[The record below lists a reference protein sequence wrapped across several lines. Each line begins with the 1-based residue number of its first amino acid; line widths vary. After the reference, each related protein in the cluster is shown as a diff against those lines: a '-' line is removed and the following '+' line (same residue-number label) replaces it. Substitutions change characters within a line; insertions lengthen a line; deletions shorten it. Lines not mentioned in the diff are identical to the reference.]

1 MRRMWTALLAPLL
14 LASTAVA
21 GPTYAPQTLEY
32 YFRLEWQVSPSARG
46 PVLEGYVY
54 NKSGLAADRMLLRI
68 DDLDAAGKVVAS
80 RTTWVLGGVPANNRA
95 WFQARVPEAAQYH
108 VEIVGFDWI
117 GRGAGGSM

>member
-1 MRRMWTALLAPLL
+1 MRRMWTAVLAPLL
-14 LASTAVA
+14 LTSTALA

-54 NKSGLAADRMLLRI
+54 NKSGMAADRMTLRI
-68 DDLDAAGKVVAS
+68 DELDAAGKVVAS
-80 RTTWVLGGVPANNRA
+80 KTTWVLGTVPPNNRA
-95 WFQARVPEAAQYH
+95 WFETRVPQAAQYQ

-117 GRGAGGSM
+117 GRGGGGM